1 MAQGPESIERHPVL
15 FTAMRGSGKEGARG
29 GLNLMP
35 YLRALFSRFR
45 ARLALLA
52 IYPPNNPL
60 FYSGEGASE
69 RLLNHANILTY

>member
-1 MAQGPESIERHPVL
+1 MAQGPEGIERYPVL
-15 FTAMRGSGKEGARG
+15 LAAMRGGGKEGARG
-29 GLNLMP
+29 GLILMP
-35 YLRALFSRFR
+35 HLRALFSRFR

-69 RLLNHANILTY
+69 RLLNHANILRY